1 MGPGQ
6 PRRAPRHARGG
17 DGRGLQP
24 DARNEP
30 TRAAPAH
37 GRLQRRCRRSRGD
50 TAARGRRD
58 PALLHERGGAG
69 GSRRLHREAQ
79 TGLREVP
86 APTVIA
92 EAAPRPGPL
101 TVWWI
106 GARPRTLVAAIVPVL
121 VGASWAGR
129 HAVSIPRSL
138 LALLVAIALQIG
150 VNYANDYFD
159 GVSGVD
165 TAARIGPR
173 RLVASGL
180 APPRAVAAAAI
191 VMVCIAALAGV
202 VLALLTTPWLIA
214 AGALSVLALALY
226 SGGPKPY
233 AASGLGE
240 VAVFVF
246 FGLVATCGTAF
257 VQQDRLTAGVF
268 WLAGPVGLLACAL
281 LMGHHL
287 RDIPTDRAVGK
298 RTVAVRLGA
307 QRSRTLLI
315 AVVVLALLLPTIGA
329 LGGALPWLV
338 ALTLVTIP
346 LAVPP
351 LQVVRTAQGRAL
363 VPALIGITRL
373 QLVFGVLLAGA

>member
-1 MGPGQ
+1 
-6 PRRAPRHARGG
+6 
-17 DGRGLQP
+17 
-24 DARNEP
+24 
-30 TRAAPAH
+30 
-37 GRLQRRCRRSRGD
+37 
-50 TAARGRRD
+50 
-58 PALLHERGGAG
+58 
-69 GSRRLHREAQ
+69 
-79 TGLREVP
+79 
-86 APTVIA
+86 VIA

-101 TVWWI
+101 AVWWL
-106 GARPRTLVAAIVPVL
+106 GARPRTLVAAVVPVL

-129 HAVSIPRSL
+129 HAISIPRTL
-138 LALLVAIALQIG
+138 LALVVAVALQIG

-159 GVSGVD
+159 GVGGVD
-165 TAARIGPR
+165 TAARLGPR

-180 APPRAVAAAAI
+180 AAPRAVATAAI
-191 VMVCIAALAGV
+191 VMVCVAAIAGI

-214 AGALSVLALALY
+214 AGALSVLALVLY

-268 WLAGPVGLLACAL
+268 WLAVPVGLLACAL
-281 LMGHHL
+281 LMVNNL
-287 RDIPTDRAVGK
+287 RDIPTDSAVGK

-307 QRSRTLLI
+307 QRSGTLLI

-338 ALTLVTIP
+338 ALTLVTTP

-351 LQVVRTAQGRAL
+351 LQVVRAAQGRAL

-373 QLVFGVLLAGA
+373 QLVFGVLLAGALLAS

>member
-1 MGPGQ
+1 M
-6 PRRAPRHARGG
+6 
-17 DGRGLQP
+17 
-24 DARNEP
+24 
-30 TRAAPAH
+30 
-37 GRLQRRCRRSRGD
+37 
-50 TAARGRRD
+50 
-58 PALLHERGGAG
+58 
-69 GSRRLHREAQ
+69 
-79 TGLREVP
+79 
-86 APTVIA
+86 IA

-101 TVWWI
+101 AVWWL
-106 GARPRTLVAAIVPVL
+106 GARPRTLVAAVVPVL

-129 HAVSIPRSL
+129 HAISIPRTL
-138 LALLVAIALQIG
+138 LALVVAVALQIG

-159 GVSGVD
+159 GVGGVD
-165 TAARIGPR
+165 TAARMGPR

-180 APPRAVAAAAI
+180 VAPRAVATAAI
-191 VMVCIAALAGV
+191 VMVCVAAIAGI

-214 AGALSVLALALY
+214 AGALSVLALVLY

-268 WLAGPVGLLACAL
+268 WLAVPVGLLACAL
-281 LMGHHL
+281 LMVNNL
-287 RDIPTDRAVGK
+287 RDIPTDSAVGK

-307 QRSRTLLI
+307 QRTRTLLI

-351 LQVVRTAQGRAL
+351 LQVVRRAQGRAL

-373 QLVFGVLLAGA
+373 QLVFGVLLAGALLAS